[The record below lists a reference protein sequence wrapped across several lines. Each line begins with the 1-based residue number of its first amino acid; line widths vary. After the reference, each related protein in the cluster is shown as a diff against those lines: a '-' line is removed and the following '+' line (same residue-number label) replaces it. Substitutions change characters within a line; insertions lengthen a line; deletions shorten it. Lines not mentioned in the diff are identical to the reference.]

1 MSVGTR
7 TQGRNLSRYRAV
19 WHDDFKLLIAPALY
33 SQASG
38 ITVDVSDFL
47 FWRSLTAAA
56 EPLGDH
62 FHSPACRH

>member
-1 MSVGTR
+1 VSVGTYLK
-7 TQGRNLSRYRAV
+7 GRNLSRYRTV
-19 WHDDFKLLIAPALY
+19 LQDEYKLLIAPALY
-33 SQASG
+33 SQASS
-38 ITVDVSDFL
+38 ITVDVTDFL